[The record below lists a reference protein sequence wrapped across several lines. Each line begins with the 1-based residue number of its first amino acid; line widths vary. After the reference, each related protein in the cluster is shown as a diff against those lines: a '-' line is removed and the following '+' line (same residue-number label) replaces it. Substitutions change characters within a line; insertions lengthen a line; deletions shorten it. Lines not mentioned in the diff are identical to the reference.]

1 MHFRSYPSFQLALV
15 ILIGFGSTQ
24 IFADDTGDDN
34 LRRSAIVNAVQECQP
49 SVVNI
54 RGRKLVK
61 ADDSASSQAKKQV
74 NGMGTGIV
82 IDPRGYLLTNY
93 HVVQGVRS
101 IEVTTSDRQKT
112 TAELLA
118 HDPETDLAILKI
130 KTRKPLPA
138 IKIGTSSNLLLAEQV
153 IAIGNA
159 YGYEHTV
166 TCLLYTSPSPR
177 DS

>member
-82 IDPRGYLLTNY
+82 IDP
-93 HVVQGVRS
+93 VS
-101 IEVTTSDRQKT
+101 
-112 TAELLA
+112 
-118 HDPETDLAILKI
+118 
-130 KTRKPLPA
+130 
-138 IKIGTSSNLLLAEQV
+138 
-153 IAIGNA
+153 
-159 YGYEHTV
+159 
-166 TCLLYTSPSPR
+166 YTHLRAPR
-177 DS
+177 DATLSRMPSSA

>member
-1 MHFRSYPSFQLALV
+1 MHFRSYPFSQLALLLT
-15 ILIGFGSTQ
+15 LIGFGSTQ
-24 IFADDTGDDN
+24 IFADDTGEGN
-34 LRRSAIVNAVQECQP
+34 LRRTAIVNAVQECQP

-54 RGRKLVK
+54 RGRKMVK
-61 ADDSASSQAKKQV
+61 ADGSTSSQAKKQV

-82 IDPRGYLLTNY
+82 IDSRGYLLTNY

-130 KTRKPLPA
+130 NTRKPLPA
-138 IKIGTSSNLLLAEQV
+138 IKIGTSSNLLLA
-153 IAIGNA
+153 
-159 YGYEHTV
+159 
-166 TCLLYTSPSPR
+166 CLLYTSPSPR
-177 DS
+177 DRG